1 MSQSPE
7 TAPAA
12 LPYIYKNPFAGSDL
26 VEGDTFGHGA
36 DLTQRPGLV
45 VEGRSDDIFETIPN
59 EGIVRSETVDDI
71 DITDNRTPEMGVEDG
86 LFSAEANEISDADQA
101 GRLARM
107 GSFVTSKFVE
117 LKTSAQES
125 ISKGVKKHPK
135 LVAGMAAFAI
145 IGGAAE
151 QATGETTPINQT
163 ETTPALTGEALK
175 QFCLQEG
182 LKVPTVSEAI
192 LWFPGSSPENPNPPG
207 RFQTANITPKA
218 IDAMPSECTGQ
229 YDRKQYMKVDIQ
241 NPTKRKKYYT
251 ITRPKW
257 QYINGNADSN
267 NGGGDAVTRQV
278 QASNGLP
285 KAYYYRRTPGPR
297 VTHVRGR
304 LKNTVTEKAT
314 GKVIGTKYGTKFS
327 VTPKGG
333 AR

>member
-7 TAPAA
+7 SLANSPVLPCIYKQPFAEPDAAEGINREIPQLAA
-12 LPYIYKNPFAGSDL
+12 LES
-26 VEGDTFGHGA
+26 
-36 DLTQRPGLV
+36 
-45 VEGRSDDIFETIPN
+45 RSDDIFETSHFEGMVNN
-59 EGIVRSETVDDI
+59 EALEND
-71 DITDNRTPEMGVEDG
+71 E
-86 LFSAEANEISDADQA
+86 QA
-101 GRLARM
+101 GRFARM
-107 GSFVTSKFVE
+107 GSFVTNKLVE
-117 LKTSAQES
+117 LKTGVSDIKTSAQES
-125 ISKGVKKHPK
+125 ISNVGNTISEGVKKHPK
-135 LVAGMAAFAI
+135 LSKLATGMAVLALSA
-145 IGGAAE
+145 GVAE
-151 QATGETTPINQT
+151 QATGENTPINKA
-163 ETTPALTGEALK
+163 EATPALTGEALK